1 MRTRAQLAVFLTA
14 AVTAFAACGDDV
26 DENPLRPRAPATD
39 GGLDGS
45 ALGPDAIPFEPVG
58 PNVYVPKVKN
68 LLTGLAATDDEV
80 KAVIADPNALRPLI
94 DKWMGLPSFKTRM
107 LDFYR
112 NAFQQNQVTL
122 DQLMTNLNTQFII
135 NNDYAPRLTR
145 NLMDSFGLTVWQ
157 LMQEGAPFTS
167 AFTTRRY
174 MMTTAMASLLSYLDD
189 QHWNDAKKLE
199 NRLSTRNAVPTY
211 TFDTALT
218 TSTDDSLDP
227 GKATFMKFK
236 FAGAQPTGCAT
247 TSITFT
253 PTGDNNYYQRLFGFF
268 MGRSTFDPC
277 NNITNDPQL
286 QFAPQYREEDW
297 DDWHMVEIKVDPA
310 SAGANP
316 AFFQLPQLRTGNSL
330 TLHTDRIG
338 FYGTLAF
345 DVNWGTNITNES
357 RVTANQSLIVGIGKS
372 IDGEGNVAKFPV
384 DATDADHASNPACQ
398 ACHTQLD
405 PYKQFFRNSWTL
417 YYSDQT
423 DPLVANTPAGFS
435 FEGVTKSGKGVSDL
449 AAIFA
454 AHPRVGVAWTSKLA
468 FWANSTPVIESD
480 PEVARIAKAFADA
493 NYDFKTLVRETFAS
507 PLVTW
512 ASATETTQTNG
523 VILSIARRDQFCAS
537 LSFRLGIDDVCGML
551 STKLSGTQRTVQQ
564 RALLLPVD
572 GYYRSF
578 ALPSLPTNPD
588 LFFRQSTESIC
599 KLVGDQIIDVKAPA
613 TAKYVSTDVPT
624 ALEDFVTTVMGIVPS
639 DARHDR
645 AKAILQDNFDQSKAG
660 GSNATDSLKATFQLA
675 CLSPTSVVVG
685 L

>member
-1 MRTRAQLAVFLTA
+1 MA
-14 AVTAFAACGDDV
+14 
-26 DENPLRPRAPATD
+26 
-39 GGLDGS
+39 S
-45 ALGPDAIPFEPVG
+45 S
-58 PNVYVPKVKN
+58 NV
-68 LLTGLAATDDEV
+68 
-80 KAVIADPNALRPLI
+80 
-94 DKWMGLPSFKTRM
+94 
-107 LDFYR
+107 
-112 NAFQQNQVTL
+112 
-122 DQLMTNLNTQFII
+122 QFII
-135 NNDYAPRLTR
+135 NNEYAPRLTR

-157 LMQEGAPFTS
+157 LLQEGKPFTE

-174 MMTTAMASLLSYLDD
+174 MMTTAMESLLSYMDD
-189 QHWNDAKKLE
+189 QHWSDARKLE
-199 NRLSTRNAVPTY
+199 NRLSVRNAVPSY
-211 TFDTALT
+211 TFDTAVST
-218 TSTDDSLDP
+218 TTDDSLDP
-227 GKATFMKFK
+227 SKPTFMKFK
-236 FAGAQPTGCAT
+236 FNGPQPAGCAT
-247 TSITFT
+247 TSITFN
-253 PTGDNNYYQRLFGFF
+253 PTGDNNYYSRLFGFF

-277 NNITNDPQL
+277 NDITNDPQL
-286 QFAPQYREEDW
+286 QFAPQFREEDW
-297 DDWHMVEIKVDPA
+297 DDWHMVEIHVDPPA
-310 SAGANP
+310 AGATP
-316 AFFQLPQLRTGNSL
+316 AFFQLPQLRSGKDL

-345 DVNWGTNITNES
+345 DTNWGTNITNEA

-372 IDGEGNVAKFPV
+372 IDGEGQIATFPV
-384 DATDADHASNPACQ
+384 DATDADHASNPACKG
-398 ACHTQLD
+398 CHTQLD

-435 FEGVTKSGKGVSDL
+435 FEGVTKTGKGVSDL

-454 AHPRVGVAWTSKLA
+454 AHPRVPVAWTAKLA

-493 NYDFKTLVRETFAS
+493 NFDFKTLVRETFAS

-512 ASATETTQTNG
+512 ASVTETTQTNG

-537 LSFRLGIDDVCGML
+537 LSFRLDLDDVCGML
-551 STKLSGTQRTVQQ
+551 STKLTNTQKTVQQ

-639 DARHDR
+639 DPRHER

-660 GSNATDSLKATFQLA
+660 GANMADSLKATFQLA